1 MTHSDIR
8 DYVYARLPLRK
19 HLLPRE
25 RVDELVDQ
33 AIANWPCEVLSQCR
47 GDDDDY
53 AQVMHANIGSLRR
66 RIRAK
71 DYGFLWTIL
80 LSALA
85 SAVIDLLLKWWL
97 ERRANR
103 VLMLVWRQE
112 AMR

>member
-1 MTHSDIR
+1 MTHSEMR
-8 DYVYARLPLRK
+8 GYVYARLPLRK

-25 RVDELVDQ
+25 RIDELVDQ
-33 AIANWPCEVLSQCR
+33 AIANWPSEVLSQCR
-47 GDDDDY
+47 GDDDY
-53 AQVMHANIGSLRR
+53 AEVMEANVNSLRR
-66 RIRAK
+66 RIRAN
-71 DYGFLWTIL
+71 DYGFVWTII

-85 SAVIDLLLKWWL
+85 SAVIELLLKWWL